1 VRLLRFGPRAWLPPW
16 RGAPVIA
23 AAKVAMA
30 ALLLYIL
37 TRTGALS
44 PAALLDL
51 RGSAAAITMAL
62 GAVLTALVLGVYR
75 WQLVLAAG
83 GIRLAYRRALQLYW
97 VGAFASTLLPGAVSG
112 DLLRAV
118 IIARDTPGAR
128 TQAVASV
135 VIDRVIGLLGFV
147 VCALVLLAI
156 RFDALRASAE
166 LRRMAVILALVL
178 AAVLGLFMLGRRLA
192 PRLLRRLSRSRPL
205 GTTSDV
211 SGARA
216 WFGGAT
222 RQRLVTVLGI
232 SLAIPLLLTAALLP
246 FLPDTAGPPPLI
258 VVAIASIAAQVANT
272 IPLTPGGIGIGEGV
286 FEYVAALLA
295 TGTAGYATAFL
306 SLRLVTMA
314 INAAGGLLLLIPGNG
329 LRVAATVPLPQGT
342 PP

>member
-1 VRLLRFGPRAWLPPW
+1 MRLLRFGLRGWPPPW
-16 RGAPVIA
+16 RRATAIA
-23 AAKVAMA
+23 AAKVALA
-30 ALLLYIL
+30 GGLLYFL

-51 RGSAAAITMAL
+51 HQSAGAIAVAL
-62 GAVLTALVLGVYR
+62 GAVTTALGLGVYR
-75 WQLVLAAG
+75 WQLVLAAA
-83 GIRLAYRRALQLYW
+83 GIRLGYWRALQLYW

-128 TQAVASV
+128 ALAAASV
-135 VIDRVIGLLGFV
+135 AVDRVIGLLGFV
-147 VCALVLLAI
+147 VSALVLLTI
-156 RFDALRASAE
+156 RFDALRESAE

-178 AAVLGLFMLGRRLA
+178 AAALGLFMLARRLA
-192 PRLLRRLSRSRPL
+192 PRLRRRFAARRHADAVTVWLAGATPRRLL
-205 GTTSDV
+205 TV
-211 SGARA
+211 GA
-216 WFGGAT
+216 
-222 RQRLVTVLGI
+222 I
-232 SLAIPLLLTAALLP
+232 SLAIPILLTAALLP
-246 FLPDTAGPPPLI
+246 FLPDRGGAVPLI

-314 INAAGGLLLLIPGNG
+314 VSAAGGIWLLIPGNG
-329 LRVAATVPLPQGT
+329 LRAAVTSPLPQGIT
-342 PP
+342 P